1 MRMPPRAVT
10 APRPPRDLNPP
21 PTDGSRPGGS
31 KIFQWQFPAESL
43 DEPDAVMAPR
53 GRRDLD
59 PRPRGE
65 GRRTRDDLAEA
76 IQYDSTPPLSRRIPT
91 RRLSLHCTVG
101 FLYLIPTF
109 FERMPDAVLSSNTP
123 QRLNAPR
130 SCCTLAMPPCDA
142 QRHGGIA
149 WVQRSFT
156 SQDGEVF

>member
-1 MRMPPRAVT
+1 MAKE
-10 APRPPRDLNPP
+10 AENFHW
-21 PTDGSRPGGS
+21 
-31 KIFQWQFPAESL
+31 KFAAESL
-43 DEPDAVMAPR
+43 SDPDAVIAPR

-109 FERMPDAVLSSNTP
+109 FERMPDAVRDPTGAGDLDPPPGRRTHT
-123 QRLNAPR
+123 NAKQNVLHR
-130 SCCTLAMPPCDA
+130 
-142 QRHGGIA
+142 
-149 WVQRSFT
+149 
-156 SQDGEVF
+156 